1 MRFNDFEHGFQVVS
15 SLTFSP
21 NGSYLASGGTDGK
34 VIVWDLLDKKPK
46 WRFVQVI
53 VYGMTRE
60 LNAIRSA
67 PSGQQ
72 KKPVTAIGFHP
83 QKNML
88 AWMIDGMLQ
97 QWSTPI
103 PASHPHPSSTRT
115 TVAPPKTTSTSKTA
129 VPADLDKDNVG
140 VEGDYGDDWIVD
152 DLGDGMHLEEPVVK
166 EKFRKRRHSGEKGV
180 REMVNITKAQPPFQP
195 GSTAFRNKKRYMGQS
210 ILWNTSHNMIYAI
223 FL

>member
-1 MRFNDFEHGFQVVS
+1 MVS

-21 NGSYLASGGTDGK
+21 NGLYLASGGTDGK

-46 WRFVQVI
+46 WRFVVGQL
-53 VYGMTRE
+53 YCLE
-60 LNAIRSA
+60 YKPNALSSA

-97 QWSTPI
+97 QWSAPV

-115 TVAPPKTTSTSKTA
+115 TVAPPKTTSSIKADKPTA
-129 VPADLDKDNVG
+129 PDDDDLAG
-140 VEGDYGDDWIVD
+140 LEEDYGDDWIVD
-152 DLGDGMHLEEPVVK
+152 DIGDGAHLEEPVVK
-166 EKFRKRRHSGEKGV
+166 EKGKEKSRKRHHSGEGGI

-195 GSTAFRNKKRYMGQS
+195 GSTAFRNKKRYMGQLVS
-210 ILWNTSHNMIYAI
+210 WNIGCSFIYEA
-223 FL
+223 FLQHIT